1 MRFLKYNEKIML
13 LVLSLLLIGLLTIT
27 IYFSMNYDEF
37 TNEENKIAVLSSEKF
52 DENIEKL
59 SRRKNI
65 TVYSNDNYK
74 QNPNNILREI
84 ESIYSEYSLFIIV
97 MEKSDIPI
105 MANYLSFMVENL
117 SKSIIFTE
125 NHDLTYLIKKTRSIA
140 IPEVIVNNGKQLL
153 RGVTTQLNVSGD
165 LVSYKHPALDNINC
179 LDFPKETINFK
190 TIDPEIT
197 ISFGKNTKD
206 TAGIIFDLKNIPSP
220 NSLDKIKIPY
230 IILSENTIK
239 DIKTYDMTR
248 EAAFC
253 KLMFLLS
260 NIQEKA
266 IIKQLLDINFRGEI
280 IIDGQTSQ
288 KLSLL

>member
-27 IYFSMNYDEF
+27 IYFTMNYDEF
-37 TNEENKIAVLSSEKF
+37 TNKNNKIAILSSEEF
-52 DENIEKL
+52 NENIEKL

-65 TVYSNDNYK
+65 TVYSSDNYQ
-74 QNPNNILREI
+74 QNPNNIVQEI
-84 ESIYSEYSLFIIV
+84 ESIYPEYSLIIIV
-97 MEKSDIPI
+97 MEKSHIPI
-105 MANYLSFMVENL
+105 MASHLSFMVENL

-125 NHDLTYLIKKTRSIA
+125 NHNLMNLIKKTRSIA
-140 IPEVIVNNGKQLL
+140 IPEVMVNNGKELL

-190 TIDPEIT
+190 YIDPKITID
-197 ISFGKNTKD
+197 FGEKTKD
-206 TAGIIFDLKNIPSP
+206 SGGIIFDVKNMPP
-220 NSLDKIKIPY
+220 VNTLDKLKIPY
-230 IILSENTIK
+230 IILSGNAIK

-260 NIQEKA
+260 NIKEKGV
-266 IIKQLLDINFRGEI
+266 IKQLLDINFRGEI
-280 IIDGQTSQ
+280 IIAQ
-288 KLSLL
+288 